1 MWARRTLCLLLVC
14 ATCTPTPSSAY
25 PPPRDMERGTSLE
38 TNEAIIDPA
47 LAVGWVIVVP
57 ADSVSRPIV
66 LTPSETRLLLSGPGE
81 TSALQSNSLHQPDE
95 DEEAASARSLVHKRA
110 CNTATCATQRLM
122 DFLSRARGMEG
133 AGPTDTGAS
142 TFGRRRR

>member
-25 PPPRDMERGTSLE
+25 PPPR
-38 TNEAIIDPA
+38 
-47 LAVGWVIVVP
+47 VIVVP

>member
-1 MWARRTLCLLLVC
+1 MWARRTVCLLLVC
-14 ATCTPTPSSAY
+14 ATCSPQPSSAY

-38 TNEAIIDPA
+38 TNEAGLDPA
-47 LAVGWVIVVP
+47 LVVGWVIVVP

-81 TSALQSNSLHQPDE
+81 TSALQSNSLHQPE
-95 DEEAASARSLVHKRA
+95 EEEEEAARSLVHKRA